1 MSLALQI
8 NLFLYESY
16 THNLDIVDYFF
27 SSISL
32 SQNTA

>member
-16 THNLDIVDYFF
+16 THNLDIVDYLFHQ
-27 SSISL
+27 SL